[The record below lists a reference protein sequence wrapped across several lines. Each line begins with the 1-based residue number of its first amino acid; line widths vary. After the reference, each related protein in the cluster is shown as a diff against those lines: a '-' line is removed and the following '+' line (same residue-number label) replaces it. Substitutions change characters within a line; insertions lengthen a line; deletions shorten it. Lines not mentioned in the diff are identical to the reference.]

1 MAVGKELF
9 GCLFVFNV
17 SCLLQKKKKSLTPGV
32 VESASSHYLPFG
44 KEFQV

>member
-17 SCLLQKKKKSLTPGV
+17 SCLLQKKKSLTPGV